1 MKESCFWACASHNYC
16 WQMLTRIY
24 ITPPETG
31 EIVKILKSFT
41 PRGVFSIPIQ
51 LLFIVFDPKGIKLNW
66 TWTQRESTM
75 IEGNEKDIKAVNSR
89 KEWTYIQKKSYV
101 VKVKPKD
108 SKEIESL
115 NGHYNHQGMDRN
127 QQDSSRNQ
135 KNEEDIIQVFI
146 LSWQLDSAF
155 SNCAQTNRLNSR
167 NTQPGRNA
175 IENNQKRPNTVDIH
189 FKSLYITTHYITMFC
204 GILAVLNGQHSYC

>member
-1 MKESCFWACASHNYC
+1 
-16 WQMLTRIY
+16 
-24 ITPPETG
+24 
-31 EIVKILKSFT
+31 
-41 PRGVFSIPIQ
+41 
-51 LLFIVFDPKGIKLNW
+51 
-66 TWTQRESTM
+66 M

-146 LSWQLDSAF
+146 LS
-155 SNCAQTNRLNSR
+155 
-167 NTQPGRNA
+167 
-175 IENNQKRPNTVDIH
+175 
-189 FKSLYITTHYITMFC
+189 
-204 GILAVLNGQHSYC
+204 